1 MTNIIRDKTALKA
14 QKTQIVQKKPKSN
27 IKFQNVPKNA
37 TKKREIATLL
47 TFSTK
52 QRKTL
57 HRFYPR

>member
-37 TKKREIATLL
+37 TKKREIAT
-47 TFSTK
+47 
-52 QRKTL
+52 
-57 HRFYPR
+57 